1 MDEPT
6 WYITTDHIIRGGAMR
21 IIGIYVYR
29 MPVSIMKSLEKGW
42 YPFGDY
48 PEPVNG
54 IIDRNVCRFDE
65 RNRYNDLLYRTDA
78 RLPEVNISCI
88 VGKNGS
94 CKSTLLDIFYRIINN
109 FAWTFLK
116 GKVDTSLTRA
126 VSLKAALYFETD
138 GHVGRIE
145 TSGNSVQFFYGLN
158 TDGTPKAI
166 NLDNGELHPV
176 LDKFF
181 YTVVVN
187 YSIYAFCPNDYR
199 DKRNKNVNGNWL
211 MHLFHKNDGY
221 LTPIVLNPF
230 RDEEGNINQQNENK
244 LALQRLIGLILM
256 AHFNKREFIDGYHP
270 EVLKYEYDYIY
281 LKEAIAKLKRD
292 YAHTDLDISDL
303 IKQFRRIYDEMYFQK
318 ASKITDNEK
327 QRDTIIR
334 YLAYKSV
341 KICLTYSSFGDKIG
355 IKGLKKKYDGRWTNS
370 SDFRAD
376 VREVVKMMIE
386 EKSHITLKLHQG
398 INFIVKRKYDIKGGQ
413 KTMKQLFYK
422 KPDSY
427 LELAMNLPP
436 SYFLTD
442 LEMKKTKQKLAGDY
456 MNAFDFEDSFYITG
470 MSSGERQFLNSV
482 SCMLY
487 HLKNLESVVDDD
499 HRHHYR
505 HFTLIFDEVELYYH
519 PEYQRRFVKMLLQSL
534 SWCGFDRE
542 KIQSL
547 NIIIVTHS
555 PFILSDILAENTLY
569 LRDGHRENVR
579 LQNFGANFYDLLN
592 NSFFFEKNAI
602 GEISSDFIR
611 GLINNLKTMDNDDDW
626 KNMIGDPII
635 RGYLLNRM
643 KGGNDNVQD

>member
-1 MDEPT
+1 
-6 WYITTDHIIRGGAMR
+6 MR
-21 IIGIYVYR
+21 ILGIYVYR

-54 IIDRNVCRFDE
+54 IIDRNACRFEE
-65 RNRYNDLLYRTDA
+65 RNRYNDLLYRTDE

-94 CKSTLLDIFYRIINN
+94 CKSTLLDILYRIINN
-109 FAWTFLK
+109 FAWTYLK
-116 GKVDTSLTRA
+116 GKVDTTLTRA

-138 GHVGRIE
+138 GHIGRIE

-158 TDGTPKAI
+158 ADGTPKET
-166 NLDNGELHPV
+166 NLENGTLHSV

-256 AHFNKREFIDGYHP
+256 AHFEKKEFIEGYHP

-281 LKEAIAKLKRD
+281 LKEAISKLKRD
-292 YAHTDLDISDL
+292 YAHTDLDVSDL
-303 IKQFRRIYDEMYFQK
+303 IKQFRKIYDEMYLQK
-318 ASKITDNEK
+318 ASKITDNDK
-327 QRDTIIR
+327 QCDTIIR

-355 IKGLKKKYDGRWTNS
+355 IKGLKKKYDGRKTNS
-370 SDFRAD
+370 YEFRAD

-398 INFIVKRKYDIKGGQ
+398 INFIVKRKYDIEGGQ

-422 KPDSY
+422 KPDNY
-427 LELAMNLPP
+427 QELAMNLPP
-436 SYFLTD
+436 SYFQTD
-442 LEMKKTKQKLAGDY
+442 LEMKKTEQKSAGAY

-470 MSSGERQFLNSV
+470 MSSGERQFLSSV

-555 PFILSDILAENTLY
+555 PFILSDVLAENTLY

-611 GLINNLKTMDNDDDW
+611 GLINNLKTMANDEDW

-643 KGGNDNVQD
+643 KGGNKNVQD

>member
-1 MDEPT
+1 
-6 WYITTDHIIRGGAMR
+6 MR

-116 GKVDTSLTRA
+116 GKVDTTLTRA

>member
-1 MDEPT
+1 
-6 WYITTDHIIRGGAMR
+6 MR